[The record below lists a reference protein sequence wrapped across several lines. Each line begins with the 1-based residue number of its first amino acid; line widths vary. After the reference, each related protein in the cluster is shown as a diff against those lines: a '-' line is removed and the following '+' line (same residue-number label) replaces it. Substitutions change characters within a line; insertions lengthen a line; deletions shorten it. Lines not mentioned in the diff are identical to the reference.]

1 VTYNNVALVRDIVG
15 VCLAISMSSINIT
28 SLDDPP
34 THLASIRT
42 FPFQIPLTANP
53 PDDSSWLTPISLP
66 VHVHPSH
73 NLSTWLNF
81 ARESWR
87 QGYVVAQAS
96 ISRAK
101 LQGGPL
107 RGATWRSSLST
118 DGSNLTVGLRMKSTF
133 TLSLQPS
140 FLNSPD
146 SLLVPVLPSLPAPGD
161 GPPLPSISDLDHLT
175 QFPFHLCVVC
185 IRNLMCLKVVRHWP
199 VCAVSACIM

>member
-1 VTYNNVALVRDIVG
+1 M
-15 VCLAISMSSINIT
+15 SMSSINIT
-28 SLDDPP
+28 SLDDPL

-53 PDDSSWLTPISLP
+53 PDNCSWLAPISLP

-118 DGSNLTVGLRMKSTF
+118 DGSNLTVGHRMKI
-133 TLSLQPS
+133 
-140 FLNSPD
+140 
-146 SLLVPVLPSLPAPGD
+146 PVLPSLPAPGD

-175 QFPFHLCVVC
+175 QFSVSSLCG
-185 IRNLMCLKVVRHWP
+185 MY
-199 VCAVSACIM
+199 S